1 MLCLR
6 QCDASRTSFIE
17 SSGLGPIALAIS
29 RVMIVIF
36 QPREPDSF
44 QNVSIQFLI
53 FENVCIDT
61 KIMFLGLSNEKNA
74 PEGWEIIQNVFNI
87 IQTCYIAK

>member
-1 MLCLR
+1 
-6 QCDASRTSFIE
+6 
-17 SSGLGPIALAIS
+17 
-29 RVMIVIF
+29 MIVIF

-61 KIMFLGLSNEKNA
+61 KIMFLGLSDTNLNEKKNA